1 MPYKEVWIDDDLED
15 FSNED
20 LIVEL
25 EARGYRVH
33 HENDILYKLRQEYL
47 LSSPE
52 QFRKFVEKMLDD
64 NGMPI

>member
-1 MPYKEVWIDDDLED
+1 MPYKEVWIDNDDLED

-25 EARGYRVH
+25 ESRGYRV